1 MTCSCS
7 SNNYSSTYEYR
18 SIEVLNIVWLLVL
31 YGARESYISI
41 QFFSLN
47 LIDLV
52 YCPTGLLFFDI
63 PSYSIILISDHQ
75 YFLSFFYWR
84 SISFFRYFLSCT
96 YGTVSELFCYEFFET
111 FDILLAILLPIKWPV
126 ASGVFWIVPFEAVL
140 NASVADFLA
149 KSKSFW
155 LYLPIKFYLHLYQYF
170 YPYF

>member
-52 YCPTGLLFFDI
+52 YCQTGLLFFDI
-63 PSYSIILISDHQ
+63 PSYYTIILISDHQ

-84 SISFFRYFLSCT
+84 SISFFRH
-96 YGTVSELFCYEFFET
+96 FFMVYI
-111 FDILLAILLPIKWPV
+111 FNCFRIILLWSFSNVRYSIGNFITIKWSF
-126 ASGVFWIVPFEAVL
+126 ASGVFWIVPFKAVL
-140 NASVADFLA
+140 NASVADCLA
-149 KSKSFW
+149 
-155 LYLPIKFYLHLYQYF
+155 
-170 YPYF
+170 